1 MERCVVTRV
10 SDHHVT
16 ARQVDSELHIARPT
30 HAEPFSLP
38 YPNGWFAL
46 CSSSKLKRGKLLT
59 VPFMGNELLVYRTH
73 SGKVHVTEPYCPHLG
88 AHLGHGGKVQGEDIV
103 CPFHGL
109 SFGPDGV
116 CVGAPYGRKPPRAK
130 LDPWFVCERDGAV
143 LVWRDST
150 GGAPDWELPDIDTTG
165 FSSPRESCFKLAG
178 QPHNSPENA
187 ADPTHFMWVHGLS
200 GVEMSYDVKGP
211 RMEIRITGLSRG
223 LRVRIRLTM
232 YGMGYVCAD
241 SELPALGLLLRSCSF
256 GTPTTPSTWTYTVID
271 RVRVNGLARLPALLR
286 RPLYALV
293 GTFMHWWT
301 VKVLQ
306 DDFVIWSHRRYPKH
320 PKLMEGEAPVAAF
333 RRWMMQ
339 FYQDDRDATPAS
351 VRGLSEPDIA

>member
-1 MERCVVTRV
+1 MERCVATRV

-16 ARQVDSELHIARPT
+16 ARQVGSERHIARPT

-165 FSSPRESCFKLAG
+165 FSSPRESCFELAG

-187 ADPTHFMWVHGLS
+187 ADSTHFMWVHGLS

-211 RMEIRITGLSRG
+211 RMEIRINGLSRG

-241 SELPALGLLLRSCSF
+241 SELPSLGLLLRSRSF

-339 FYQDDRDATPAS
+339 FYQDDPDAASAS
-351 VRGLSEPDIA
+351 VCGLSEPDIA